1 MSTKKYIK
9 RVFKYII
16 KGVPN
21 INVTANIGQNVNGA
35 ILKGKKSIIT
45 GGGRGLGYDMAKRCI
60 MEGAEVLISGRNE
73 KALVHVAEELGN
85 SCKYIAFD
93 ISDIYGIEEFVKTAK
108 TKLGGLTSII
118 CNAGISLH
126 EKNILDVSVE
136 NFEQQIRTNLE
147 GNYFL
152 AKEFIRQHDNESE
165 ADIIFISSERGYQ
178 CDDIPYGLT
187 KVAINSLTRGL
198 ARRFYKKNIRV
209 NAIAPGVTASDM
221 TGRRV
226 GGNMFAEEQVA
237 GRFFLPEEVAE
248 TVIFLLSSAS
258 KCISGEII
266 ACDAGQYI
274 SSYF

>member
-1 MSTKKYIK
+1 MSVKKYIK

-21 INVTANIGQNVNGA
+21 VNVTANIGQNIHGS
-35 ILKGKKSIIT
+35 ILKGKKIIIT

-60 MEGAEVLISGRNE
+60 MEGAEVLITGRNE
-73 KALVHVAEELGN
+73 ESLVHVAEELGN
-85 SCKYIAFD
+85 SCKYIVFD
-93 ISDIYGIEEFVKTAK
+93 ISDTHGIENFVKAAK
-108 TKLGGLTSII
+108 IELDGLTSII

-136 NFEQQIRTNLE
+136 NFEQQIRINLE

-152 AKEFIRQHDNESE
+152 AKEFICQHDSESE
-165 ADIIFISSERGYQ
+165 ADIIFISSERGHQ

-187 KVAINSLTRGL
+187 KVAINSLTKGL

-221 TGRRV
+221 TGRRAE
-226 GGNMFAEEQVA
+226 GNMFAEDQVA

-248 TVIFLLSSAS
+248 TAIFLLSSAS

>member
-21 INVTANIGQNVNGA
+21 INVTANIGQNVNGD
-35 ILKGKKSIIT
+35 ILKGKKIIIT

-209 NAIAPGVTASDM
+209 NSIAPGVTASDM

>member
-35 ILKGKKSIIT
+35 ILKGKKIIIT

-248 TVIFLLSSAS
+248 TVIFLLNAYR
-258 KCISGEII
+258 ER
-266 ACDAGQYI
+266 
-274 SSYF
+274 

>member
-1 MSTKKYIK
+1 
-9 RVFKYII
+9 
-16 KGVPN
+16 
-21 INVTANIGQNVNGA
+21 
-35 ILKGKKSIIT
+35 
-45 GGGRGLGYDMAKRCI
+45 MAKRCI

>member
-35 ILKGKKSIIT
+35 ILKGKKIIIT

-258 KCISGEII
+258 KCISGDII

>member
-35 ILKGKKSIIT
+35 ILKGKKIIIT